1 MKIVKFGI
9 SIFHCS
15 YTNEY
20 SCGAYLILTS
30 IRSKHVG
37 CYTSSYISGNFH
49 NSYIINLAI
58 GLIELAPDRS
68 NDERKTKFRYAGY
81 GTKHEVE
88 NYISS
93 EIKKHGTLCF
103 ALIDSESFLS
113 NPTNVSKLEQIGI
126 SALLVGGS
134 SVTDQLELT
143 QIVSNVKSQTKIPVI
158 LFPGNITG
166 VCPAADAIL
175 FSSLLNSDNPYFI
188 TEAQALGALS
198 VKKYNIEPLPT
209 GYLII
214 GEGTTAWFV
223 GRARGVP
230 HDKSGIAVMYSL
242 AAQYL
247 GMRFL
252 YLEAGSGA
260 KQGVQ
265 PQMVAAVRKN
275 YGGILIV
282 GGGIRD
288 AATASEIAR
297 AGADIIVIGTMI
309 EKEPNWELK
318 LSSILGAIVKDG

>member
-1 MKIVKFGI
+1 MRF
-9 SIFHCS
+9 
-15 YTNEY
+15 N
-20 SCGAYLILTS
+20 
-30 IRSKHVG
+30 
-37 CYTSSYISGNFH
+37 
-49 NSYIINLAI
+49 NSYIINVTT
-58 GLIELAPDRS
+58 GVIEIIPDRS
-68 NDERKTKFRYAGY
+68 NDERRIDFRHAVHGA
-81 GTKHEVE
+81 KHEIE

-93 EIKKHGTLCF
+93 ERKKHGTLCF

-113 NPTNVSKLEQIGI
+113 SPTNVSKLEHIGI
-126 SALLVGGS
+126 TAILVGGS

-143 QIVSNVKSQTKIPVI
+143 QIVSNVKSQTRIPVI
-158 LFPGNITG
+158 LFPGNVTG
-166 VCPAADAIL
+166 VCPTADAIL

-223 GRARGVP
+223 GRARGIP
-230 HDKSGIAVMYSL
+230 HAKSGIAVMYSL

-260 KQGVQ
+260 KQSVQ
-265 PQMVAAVRKN
+265 PQMVAAVRRN
-275 YGGILIV
+275 YGGVIIV

-288 AATASEIAR
+288 VATASGISR

-309 EKEPNWELK
+309 EKEANWDEK
-318 LSSILGAIVKDG
+318 LSSIHDNYC